1 MVAVPVL
8 SKKEIVNSVTLSFEL
23 PSPCALYLTSCE
35 ERELFNSVNNVPSAL
50 FIGSK
55 RLQKKLK
62 EKIDAVRNLG
72 GRLLVPT
79 IVLAEAL
86 DIAEKGRV
94 DFDFDAMYR
103 RIVEEPEFE
112 IVGFSPEIFEVA
124 VRLRDVK
131 EIHDR
136 IITATARFYRVGVLT
151 KDKVINESGA
161 LEP

>member
-1 MVAVPVL
+1 M
-8 SKKEIVNSVTLSFEL
+8 
-23 PSPCALYLTSCE
+23 
-35 ERELFNSVNNVPSAL
+35 
-50 FIGSK
+50 
-55 RLQKKLK
+55 
-62 EKIDAVRNLG
+62 
-72 GRLLVPT
+72 
-79 IVLAEAL
+79 
-86 DIAEKGRV
+86 

-112 IVGFSPEIFEVA
+112 IVGFSPEIFEVV

-161 LEP
+161 LDP

>member
-1 MVAVPVL
+1 MNSAGMNTLYVVDTHVL
-8 SKKEIVNSVTLSFEL
+8 IWYFT
-23 PSPCALYLTSCE
+23 
-35 ERELFNSVNNVPSAL
+35 
-50 FIGSK
+50 GSK
-55 RLQKKLK
+55 RLEKKLK

-94 DFDFDAMYR
+94 DFDFDVMHQK
-103 RIVEEPEFE
+103 IVDEPEFE
-112 IVGFSPEIFEVA
+112 IVGFSPEIFEEV

-136 IITATARFYRVGVLT
+136 IIAATARFYRVGVLT
-151 KDKVINESGA
+151 KDKVINESGS
-161 LEP
+161 LGP

>member
-1 MVAVPVL
+1 MNTLYVVDTHVL
-8 SKKEIVNSVTLSFEL
+8 VW
-23 PSPCALYLTSCE
+23 Y
-35 ERELFNSVNNVPSAL
+35 

-136 IITATARFYRVGVLT
+136 IIAATARFYRVGVLT
-151 KDKVINESGA
+151 KDKVINKSRDLES
-161 LEP
+161 